1 MKEIEVDFRMW
12 VNILCVP
19 DEKILVVHQPHHPGI
34 SISAGYQTSA
44 AFLMTYKQALQMAD
58 KIYTILDDVED
69 LRDLKDQVEA
79 VDA

>member
-19 DEKILVVHQPHHPGI
+19 DEKILVVHQPHYPGI
-34 SISAGYQTSA
+34 SISAGHPTSA

-58 KIYTILDDVED
+58 EIYTILDDVED